1 MQTTKTKKVGRPKM
15 YPSGLKM
22 TTINFKVPN
31 ELKKYLQS
39 MVNQELK
46 KYREKYN
53 QIELF

>member
-39 MVNQELK
+39 MVNQELE